1 MLTFPLTHIPA
12 ADMFPV
18 AGEADMAKGAKVRVT
33 RRALLQR
40 IARRLARDK
49 GQMLRAERQQHQQA
63 ETYFVIDKSGR
74 VVGTLEDPERLGR
87 ELGVL
92 KAWEQVASEGKR

>member
-1 MLTFPLTHIPA
+1 VLTDPLTHVP
-12 ADMFPV
+12 DTDTLPV
-18 AGEADMAKGAKVRVT
+18 AEGADMARGVKVRVT

-92 KAWEQVASEGKR
+92 KAWEQVAEGK